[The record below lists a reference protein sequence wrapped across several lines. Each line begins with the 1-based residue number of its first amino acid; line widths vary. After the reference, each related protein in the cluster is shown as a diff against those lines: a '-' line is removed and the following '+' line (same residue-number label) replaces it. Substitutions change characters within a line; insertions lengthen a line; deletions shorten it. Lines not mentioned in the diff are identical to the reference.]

1 MKKLPFLVL
10 ITVLLLSCGG
20 TQKATNL
27 ISTGSYENAFNIS
40 IQKLNKDKNSK
51 SNQKHIPILKEAF
64 MKAKE
69 ADFNKIKTLQSNWTI
84 PNFKKIYGTYLNLDI
99 RQDEV
104 KALVPLYVEGNE
116 VSFDFDDY
124 SEGITA
130 AKNAYS
136 KLLYDQYLAD
146 MKGDK
151 LAARNA
157 YKNLEELIYVNPTYI
172 NNLTELSQSA
182 KNKGSS
188 FVLVTLKNN
197 VRSISNDSIVDVTK
211 INSGNFDNQWVEYHT
226 KRNARLKYNYQV
238 VINLD
243 KLSFVPEKTQQQT
256 VPQEAKVQ
264 DGWQYQLDTNGNVMK
279 DDKGND
285 LKIAKYKVAKGE
297 VLLFQQNKASKLE
310 GIVVIKNL
318 NTKTTV
324 STNPMFGE
332 AKFQHTYGTFRG
344 DQRAI
349 EQKYY
354 DTLKAKELAYPEDYE
369 FVKYSILNFKQK
381 VTALLSQQQF

>member
-1 MKKLPFLVL
+1 MKKLSFLA
-10 ITVLLLSCGG
+10 IATTLLLCCGG

-27 ISTGSYENAFNIS
+27 ISSGSYENAFNIS

-51 SNQKHIPILKEAF
+51 SNQKHVPILKEAYTRSAETDLQEINNLK
-64 MKAKE
+64 KANTPQ
-69 ADFNKIKTLQSNWTI
+69 AL
-84 PNFKKIYGTYLNLDI
+84 KKVYGKYLNLDL
-99 RQDEV
+99 RQEEV
-104 KALVPLYVEGNE
+104 KVLQPLYFEGAE
-116 VSFDFDDY
+116 MSFSFKDY
-124 SEGITA
+124 STDILGSKNNYSA
-130 AKNAYS
+130 A
-136 KLLYDQYLAD
+136 LYTGAIKE

-151 LAARNA
+151 LAARKA
-157 YKNLEELIYVNPTYI
+157 YKLLEELIYVSPTYK
-172 NNLTELSQSA
+172 NNLTELSQNA

-188 FVLVTLKNN
+188 FVLVSLKNN
-197 VRSISNDSIVDVTK
+197 IKTISNDSIADVAK
-211 INSGNFDNQWVEYHT
+211 INSGNFDNHWVEYHA
-226 KRNARLKYNYQV
+226 KRNSRTKYDFQV
-238 VINLD
+238 AINLN

-264 DGWQYQLDTNGNVMK
+264 DGWQYQLDANGNVMK

-285 LKIAKYKVAKGE
+285 LKIAKYKVAKAE
-297 VLLFQQNKASKLE
+297 VLLFQQNKASKLD

-318 NTKTTV
+318 STKAVV

-369 FVKYSILNFKQK
+369 FIKYSILNFKQK